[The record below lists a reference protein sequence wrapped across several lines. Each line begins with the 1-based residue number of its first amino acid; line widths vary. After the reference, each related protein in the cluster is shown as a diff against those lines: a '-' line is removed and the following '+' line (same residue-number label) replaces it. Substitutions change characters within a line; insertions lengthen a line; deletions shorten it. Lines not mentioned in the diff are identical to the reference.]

1 MLTPAAVKAAQ
12 PQTRAYKLFD
22 QHGLFIFVA
31 PTGLKSWRMKHTR
44 GGREQLL
51 TLGRYPAMSLP
62 AARGARDAVK
72 ERLSAGLPPMATRS
86 AVWTIDTFEQLAR
99 AWHAHQTPRWSPVH
113 AADVLATLERY
124 AFPVLGELPI
134 GAIEAPDLLPILE
147 SVEGRGRLATA
158 KRLRQ
163 RISSIFRF
171 GIARRLCEADPAAIL
186 AGGMLP
192 ARPPRQHPAL
202 LTVDACRQLLVD
214 CERVPARAIVRLASR
229 FLALTAVRLDAVRGM
244 RWGEIDGLEQG
255 EPVWRVPAAR
265 MKLARV
271 KKDDHRFDHLVPL
284 SRQAL
289 AVLREVADHF
299 GEADE
304 LVFPGVGK
312 KVPIG
317 EGAIRQ
323 LYIDAGYRGRHVPHG
338 WRASWSTILNE
349 LVPAERA
356 EIDRALAHTPKDK
369 VELAYNRAMQMA
381 RRRALFDQ
389 WGDLIGSVLQGGQG

>member
-12 PQTRAYKLFD
+12 PQARAQKLFD
-22 QHGLFIFVA
+22 QHGLFLFVA
-31 PTGLKSWRMKHTR
+31 PSGLKSWRMKHSR

-62 AARGARDAVK
+62 AARAKRDAVR
-72 ERLSAGLPPMATRS
+72 ERLNAGLPPMATRS

-124 AFPVLGELPI
+124 AFPAIGDMPI

-147 SVEGRGRLATA
+147 AVEGRGHLATA

-163 RISSIFRF
+163 RISSICRF

-192 ARPPRQHPAL
+192 ARPPRQPPAL
-202 LTVDACRQLLVD
+202 LTVAACRPLLAD
-214 CERVPARAIVRLASR
+214 WEGGPARAIVRLASR

-244 RWGEIDGLEQG
+244 RWGEIEGLDQG
-255 EPVWRVPAAR
+255 DPVWRVPAAR

-271 KKDDHRFDHLVPL
+271 KKDDRRFDHLVPL
-284 SRQAL
+284 GQQAL
-289 AVLREVADHF
+289 HVLHLAAIENGYDSHSSAPP
-299 GEADE
+299 EK
-304 LVFPGVGK
+304 LVFSRTAA
-312 KVPIG
+312 PIG

-349 LVPAERA
+349 LGPSERA

-369 VELAYNRAMQMA
+369 VELAYNRAIQMV
-381 RRRALFDQ
+381 RRRALFEQ
-389 WGDLIGSVLQGGQG
+389 WGEILAG